1 MQAVLAASPYEEA
14 VRLAR
19 IPLRVH
25 PVSSNHWGIL
35 SSAGL
40 RDAIA
45 WELEREVPSAPD
57 GKAGHDTAA
66 AASASAPSGSADWK
80 LTAPEEI
87 RPLLYHGCRLVA
99 RDCVGEWIE
108 ARIARLLPDRHAV
121 TVRFKGWGKKY
132 NEVIGIADGRL
143 RPMPARA
150 SAAEAEKNAAGPQSN
165 ELKKLA
171 FLSPGLRSVTAE
183 VGPLARLC
191 SALFRAPLVHPLLG
205 HPRPPPLTPPSPC
218 HSK

>member
-1 MQAVLAASPYEEA
+1 M
-14 VRLAR
+14 
-19 IPLRVH
+19 
-25 PVSSNHWGIL
+25 
-35 SSAGL
+35 
-40 RDAIA
+40 
-45 WELEREVPSAPD
+45 
-57 GKAGHDTAA
+57 
-66 AASASAPSGSADWK
+66 
-80 LTAPEEI
+80 
-87 RPLLYHGCRLVA
+87 A